1 MYWKQ
6 CFAQILL
13 IKKKEKREKRKR
25 KRDGIKIGLRWRRD
39 RNVSIGVYAVF

>member
-25 KRDGIKIGLRWRRD
+25 DGTKIELRWRRD